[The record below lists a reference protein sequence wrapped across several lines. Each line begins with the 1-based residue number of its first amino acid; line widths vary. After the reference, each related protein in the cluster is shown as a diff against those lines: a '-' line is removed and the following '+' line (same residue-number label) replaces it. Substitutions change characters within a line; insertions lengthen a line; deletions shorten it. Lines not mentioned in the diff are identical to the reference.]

1 MGFMWI
7 FGQDLLDCHFSLGG
21 SMHAQ
26 PNQAKPS
33 SSEQAYPFEIIG
45 KALSK
50 FGELISCQIGFHIEP
65 YLFSILLIELDGLFL
80 MVLALAGGCALLY
93 AFGVILLLPIK

>member
-1 MGFMWI
+1 
-7 FGQDLLDCHFSLGG
+7 
-21 SMHAQ
+21 MHAQ

-65 YLFSILLIELDGLFL
+65 YLFSILLIELDGFFL